1 MGTRTLKLENW
12 QAEFDRKLL
21 SGQEAAGIIK
31 SGDNV
36 FIPNTYLGQMPRLIA
51 ERHDELKD
59 VTVEIQAPLSDP
71 GWLSAGMEESFK
83 VIVRIYLGP
92 IAREHHDEG
101 RVAFLPYTNGT
112 WFKPYRDNRPVQRDI
127 DVFLVDVSPPDEN
140 GFMNFGAHVWER
152 RQYAN
157 RARTIIAEVDE
168 AKIRAHGDTSIHVS
182 EVDYIV
188 HEKGEALTEEEYQL
202 LLSKIPEDVHEQAME
217 RFNIDNPA
225 RLRNLISFLD
235 DIDPDTIRRFFGDD
249 LPSEE
254 VKRLAENLKPLI
266 RDRDTVQIGM
276 GRPSR
281 YIVELGV
288 FDDVKDLG
296 IFTEMACP
304 GMGFLVKRGIAT
316 GKYSTLHPGKAVF
329 SGLTGMTREEVLWAD
344 NNPLLEQYGS
354 DYVVNIANISQ
365 VENMVAINNAVQID
379 LTGQITCESQFGSRL
394 INGPGGQIEFH
405 IGAFSAPGGRAITL
419 LPSTWG
425 EEAAVSNI
433 VPQLDQGALVSIPRA
448 FADYVVTEWGVAEL
462 AGKTHRERAD
472 ALIEV
477 AHPNFREE
485 LAEAARQIF

>member
-1 MGTRTLKLENW
+1 MSGRIRKLENW
-12 QAEFDRKLL
+12 QEDYKRKLV
-21 SGQEAAGIIK
+21 SSEEAAKAIE
-31 SGDNV
+31 SGDNI
-36 FIPNTYLGQMPRLIA
+36 FIPNTYLGQMPRFIA
-51 ERHDELKD
+51 ERQNELKD
-59 VTVEIQAPLSDP
+59 VSVEIQAPLSDP
-71 GWLSAGMEESFK
+71 GWLSAGMEESFN

-92 IAREHHDEG
+92 VARDAHDEG

-112 WFKPYRDNRPVQRDI
+112 WFKPYRDNRPVPRDI

-157 RARTIIAEVDE
+157 RAKTIIVEVDE
-168 AKIRAHGDTSIHVS
+168 NKIRGCGDTSIHVS

-188 HEKGEALTEEEYQL
+188 HEVGEALTNEELDL
-202 LLSKIPEDVHEQAME
+202 LLSKIPEDVREQARE
-217 RFNIDNPA
+217 RFEVDSPT
-225 RLRNLISFLD
+225 RLRNLLNILD
-235 DIDPDTIRRFFGDD
+235 DVDPDTIRRFFGADEAG
-249 LPSEE
+249 EE
-254 VKRLAENLKPLI
+254 VQRICAHLKTLI
-266 RDRDTVQIGM
+266 SDGDTIQIGM

-281 YIVELGV
+281 YIVEEGV
-288 FDDVKDLG
+288 FDDCKDLG

-329 SGLTGMTREEVLWAD
+329 SALTGMTREEIAWAD

-354 DYVVNIANISQ
+354 EYVVNIANIARE
-365 VENMVAINNAVQID
+365 ENMVSINNGVQID
-379 LTGQITCESQFGSRL
+379 LTGQITCESQFGTRL

-405 IGAFSAPGGRAITL
+405 IGAFSAPGGKAITL

-425 EEAAVSNI
+425 EDASVSTI
-433 VPQLDQGALVSIPRA
+433 VPQLDQGTLVAIPRA
-448 FADYVVTEWGVAEL
+448 FADYVVTEWGIAEL

-477 AHPNFREE
+477 AHPNFRGE
-485 LAEAARQIF
+485 LSVAAKEIF